1 MADIQ
6 SNFKMNDTGGIH
18 ITLDDPTFVRAE
30 TVLVNVRSGEVK
42 ALLQQ
47 KLHSLGNAPA
57 NIIAALRS
65 RDDVTLHAT
74 RIDGS
79 HLELRSHVVLTH

>member
-1 MADIQ
+1 MSDIQ
-6 SNFKMNDTGGIH
+6 SNFKLHDNGGIH

-30 TVLVNVRSGEVK
+30 TVLVNIRSGEVK

-57 NIIAALRS
+57 NIIAAFKVK
-65 RDDVTLHAT
+65 DDVVLHAT

>member
-1 MADIQ
+1 MADVHSSFTLQDNGVIR
-6 SNFKMNDTGGIH
+6 

-30 TVLVNVRSGEVK
+30 TVLVDATSGEVH

-47 KLHSLGNAPA
+47 KLHSLGPAPA
-57 NIIAALRS
+57 NVVRAFCES
-65 RDDVTLHAT
+65 SDVMLSAT

-79 HLELRSHVVLTH
+79 CLALRSHVVIWH

>member
-1 MADIQ
+1 MPDIHSSFTLQ
-6 SNFKMNDTGGIH
+6 DNGAIR

-30 TVLVNVRSGEVK
+30 TVLVDMESGEVH

-47 KLHSLGNAPA
+47 KLHSLGAAPA
-57 NIIAALRS
+57 NIMRAFS
-65 RDDVTLHAT
+65 ENSDVMLSAT

-79 HLELRSHVVLTH
+79 SLVLRSHVVIWH